1 MGEFS
6 LWHWIVVAIV
16 FLALFGYKKLPDAAR
31 SIGRSMRVFKAEM
44 RGMREDEQHDPARP
58 AQQRLV
64 MEGQVLQPGPTL
76 SGGTADHPGGTAS
89 PSASP
94 SASAAP
100 PAGPAGVDAQPPRG
114 E

>member
-16 FLALFGYKKLPDAAR
+16 FMALFGYRKLPDAAR

-44 RGMREDEQHDPARP
+44 KGMRDDDERHDPTRP
-58 AQQRLV
+58 AQQGPV
-64 MEGQVLQPGPTL
+64 VEGQVLPPPQPERQSPGAAAERAA
-76 SGGTADHPGGTAS
+76 GTP
-89 PSASP
+89 
-94 SASAAP
+94 P
-100 PAGPAGVDAQPPRG
+100 PATAARPTGAESEPPRG